1 MGVRVLLIED
11 DETIA
16 EPLAEGL
23 GHFGLTVD
31 HVSTGAAGL
40 RGPYGDVVL
49 LDLGLPDMDGID
61 VCRGIRQYSDV
72 PVIILSARGEE
83 ADRVLGLELGADD
96 YLAKPFSLRELVARI
111 RAVTRRT
118 QQGRGIQPGLTEGE
132 FMATPPGGTPVVG
145 PFGTGPLGAS
155 HLGTGP
161 LGSGTLGAGVRV
173 TGLLGDGPAAAAEAP
188 GAGAPDAGP
197 SDSGSSDAGYSNSR
211 YSDVGSS
218 DWRSSRAEGAYES
231 GSSASAGSTSAWPRD
246 AEPRDEPRAAEPRE
260 EKPFRGESF
269 GGEPFAGESF
279 SGESFSAGPDM
290 PGRDTPGWDTH
301 GRGIPGR
308 DSARREPAGR
318 GGSGQGSSEPGN
330 TGRGRA
336 GSGEPGSA
344 GAGADTASA
353 ARPSYDRTDGTGT
366 GIRARSSY
374 DDPSGGTGTRS
385 SYGPS
390 GATRAPDPYDSYESA
405 GDTRASTSYDSAGG
419 TRASASYG
427 SSGGTRAPD
436 PYDHLSFDE
445 SSRSFDAGP
454 AFEFAPPVPAGRPR
468 RAASAG
474 PVEGAL
480 DAESESEPVAETP
493 PAPGPLVVDRRT
505 RQVWVGDSPVSLTPK
520 EFELLALLTEDP
532 GAVYSR
538 QQILDRVWDPHY
550 QGPTKTL
557 DVHVATLRRKLGN
570 SAWIQTL
577 RGVGFRLAVQNR
589 PPSAGGATGRAP
601 GGSYGEQPGRP
612 NGSYGSYDAP
622 GSTGSYGSFGSFES
636 FGSSGAY
643 DDLPDGG
650 SHEARPAAFR

>member
-11 DETIA
+11 DDTIA

-31 HVSTGAAGL
+31 RVSTGAAGL

-118 QQGRGIQPGLTEGE
+118 QQGRGRQPGLGEGE
-132 FMATPPGGTPVVG
+132 FGATPPAGTPVVG
-145 PFGTGPLGAS
+145 P
-155 HLGTGP
+155 LGTGP
-161 LGSGTLGAGVRV
+161 LGGGTLGAGVRV
-173 TGLLGDGPAAAAEAP
+173 TGLLGDGPPAGMPPGAGTLGAGAYDPASSDVGPSDPRSRSAGAYASGSGGGSSAPRPHAAEAYEP
-188 GAGAPDAGP
+188 GSP
-197 SDSGSSDAGYSNSR
+197 SAESSG
-211 YSDVGSS
+211 V
-218 DWRSSRAEGAYES
+218 RSSF
-231 GSSASAGSTSAWPRD
+231 AGVYKPEDPD
-246 AEPRDEPRAAEPRE
+246 AEPSGERRSAVGPRHEQ
-260 EKPFRGESF
+260 PFRGEPF
-269 GGEPFAGESF
+269 GGEPFAGEAF
-279 SGESFSAGPDM
+279 AEGPDNAGRDTAGRGVAGPDAA
-290 PGRDTPGWDTH
+290 
-301 GRGIPGR
+301 
-308 DSARREPAGR
+308 SR
-318 GGSGQGSSEPGN
+318 GG
-330 TGRGRA
+330 A
-336 GSGEPGSA
+336 GSD
-344 GAGADTASA
+344 GAGADGTSSA
-353 ARPSYDRTDGTGT
+353 
-366 GIRARSSY
+366 
-374 DDPSGGTGTRS
+374 RS

-390 GATRAPDPYDSYESA
+390 DGTRTRPSYDPSGTTEAPTSYDAAEATRASDPYDYGSSRGGRGRSSYDPSGTA
-405 GDTRASTSYDSAGG
+405 GAPASSDAFRATRASDPYEP
-419 TRASASYG
+419 
-427 SSGGTRAPD
+427 SGGPRRFEEP
-436 PYDHLSFDE
+436 
-445 SSRSFDAGP
+445 SRSFEFGSDDANRPLGAGDSFGSGP
-454 AFEFAPPVPAGRPR
+454 AFEFAPSVPAGQPR
-468 RAASAG
+468 REPSAAPGGGTPSLDA
-474 PVEGAL
+474 
-480 DAESESEPVAETP
+480 DAESAPEAP
-493 PAPGPLVVDRRT
+493 PTPGPLVVDRRT

-589 PPSAGGATGRAP
+589 PPSKGGSAAGTGGGPA

-612 NGSYGSYDAP
+612 D
-622 GSTGSYGSFGSFES
+622 
-636 FGSSGAY
+636 GAY
-643 DDLPDGG
+643 RSYESLGAYEDFPDGG
-650 SHEARPAAFR
+650 SYEARPTAFR